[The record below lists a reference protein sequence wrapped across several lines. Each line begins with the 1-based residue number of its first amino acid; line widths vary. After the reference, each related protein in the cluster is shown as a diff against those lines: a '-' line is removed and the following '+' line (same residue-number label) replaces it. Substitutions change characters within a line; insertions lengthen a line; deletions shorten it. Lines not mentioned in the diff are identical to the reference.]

1 MAEEGPG
8 ARRLSPH
15 NKDPSL
21 VTSYLPPN
29 LQKAPCEPYKA
40 PAPAACA
47 AARRDGGSGGGPP
60 PLPPGPP
67 PPLGPTAPRMRSELR
82 PKPPPSL
89 LRRLPSPRG
98 RAALLPEQGGT
109 RGPPGA
115 PFSQPPL
122 PSFCPQRRLI
132 PLTASPVRCPPGAA
146 ESSEQSP
153 GCPRGRSPLP
163 RVHLRRPA
171 PDGAATARPLR
182 GCPCRSR
189 PPCGAVGPGGVG
201 GVPLTIE
208 QGEVASGD

>member
-29 LQKAPCEPYKA
+29 LQKAPCVPYKA
-40 PAPAACA
+40 PAPAACS

-67 PPLGPTAPRMRSELR
+67 PPAPPL
-82 PKPPPSL
+82 
-89 LRRLPSPRG
+89 RG
-98 RAALLPEQGGT
+98 RAA
-109 RGPPGA
+109 R
-115 PFSQPPL
+115 
-122 PSFCPQRRLI
+122 
-132 PLTASPVRCPPGAA
+132 
-146 ESSEQSP
+146 
-153 GCPRGRSPLP
+153 RGRSRPRPAPAAAVPSGPRCAAPRSGWDAGTPGYPRPRRLLSPLSAPTKAHPADSKPWSLPSRRRREPRAEPRLSPGPLP
-163 RVHLRRPA
+163 PPQVHLRRPA

-189 PPCGAVGPGGVG
+189 PP
-201 GVPLTIE
+201 
-208 QGEVASGD
+208 